1 MRTAGKE
8 TDIVFGDMPP
18 IVNAPIRKSPKDMS
32 DTEILNAIREG
43 GVKSDNTKELKQEIY
58 MRRQAEPIVKSFVD
72 MTKAEQES
80 FTNLLKETSAL
91 P

>member
-32 DTEILNAIREG
+32 DTDTKFQG
-43 GVKSDNTKELKQEIY
+43 GVKSDNTKELKQE
-58 MRRQAEPIVKSFVD
+58 
-72 MTKAEQES
+72 
-80 FTNLLKETSAL
+80 FT
-91 P
+91 